1 MPLRSWVSGVVRP
14 AVTPVPRA
22 GDAAL
27 AGLRI
32 LVGLL
37 WLYNVAWKL
46 PPDFG
51 ESSGSGV
58 YGYSLDA
65 VEHPVFP
72 PYSWVVEQV
81 VLPNFTAFGWMVLVV
96 ETLLAVLLLTG
107 TLVRVAALVG
117 VGQSLAIGLS
127 VAQTPGEWPWAY
139 WMMIGIHVVLLF
151 TASGRV
157 AAVDSVRAEATTGR
171 GPTAAAARL
180 LLGWAVLAGAAGVVA
195 VALAVDDDLLASEGA
210 QLGGPDFS
218 ISLGSY
224 NVVGAGVLV
233 AVAAL
238 MMLAASLRQRALA
251 LAAAAVAVLAAL
263 SVYVQLTRTEV
274 WLGGSNT
281 SAAFFLCA
289 AVVSG
294 ATAGLLTSTTGAPE
308 RKQHGT
314 ARTARTGSDRRQGV
328 RRQG

>member
-1 MPLRSWVSGVVRP
+1 MPLRSAAVGLVRP
-14 AVTPVPRA
+14 AGTSTPRA
-22 GDAAL
+22 GDTAL

-51 ESSGSGV
+51 ESSGSGL
-58 YGYSLDA
+58 YGFSRDA

-72 PYSWVVEQV
+72 PYSWVVEQL
-81 VLPNFTAFGWMVLVV
+81 VLPNFTAFGWMVLVI

-157 AAVDSVRAEATTGR
+157 AAVDSVRAATGD
-171 GPTAAAARL
+171 GQTAAVRL
-180 LLGWAVLAGAAGVVA
+180 LGGWAVVIGLAGVLAF
-195 VALAVDDDLLASEGA
+195 ALAADDDLLASEGA

-224 NVVGAGVLV
+224 NILGAGVLV
-233 AVAAL
+233 VLSAL
-238 MMLAASLRQRALA
+238 MILAAALRQRGLA
-251 LAAAAVAVLAAL
+251 LVAAVVAVLAAL
-263 SVYVQLTRTEV
+263 SVYVQLTRTDV

-281 SAAFFLCA
+281 SAAFLLCV

-294 ATAGLLTSTTGAPE
+294 ATAGLLAPSTDTPE
-308 RKQHGT
+308 RQQHGI
-314 ARTARTGSDRRQGV
+314 A
-328 RRQG
+328 

>member
-1 MPLRSWVSGVVRP
+1 MSLRSSVSGVVRP
-14 AVTPVPRA
+14 AVTPAPRA

-58 YGYSLDA
+58 YGFSRDA

-72 PYSWVVEQV
+72 PYSWVVEQL

-139 WMMIGIHVVLLF
+139 WMMIGIHVALLF

-171 GPTAAAARL
+171 GPTAAARL
-180 LLGWAVLAGAAGVVA
+180 LRGWAVLVGAAGVVA
-195 VALAVDDDLLASEGA
+195 LALAVDDDLLASEGA

-251 LAAAAVAVLAAL
+251 LAATAVAVLAAL

-281 SAAFFLCA
+281 SAALFLCA

-294 ATAGLLTSTTGAPE
+294 ATAGLLTSTADAPE
-308 RKQHGT
+308 RKWHGT
-314 ARTARTGSDRRQGV
+314 ARAARTGSDRRQGV

>member
-1 MPLRSWVSGVVRP
+1 MDPGPRGVLAELIRP
-14 AVTPVPRA
+14 AIGSSQRA
-22 GDAAL
+22 GATAL

-37 WLYNVAWKL
+37 WLYNVVWKR

-51 ESSGSGV
+51 KSRGSGL
-58 YGYSLDA
+58 YGFTSDA

-72 PYSWVVEQV
+72 PYSWVVEHL
-81 VLPNFTAFGWMVLVV
+81 VLPNFTPFGWMVLVA

-107 TLVRVAALVG
+107 TLVRLAALIG

-157 AAVDSVRAEATTGR
+157 AAVDSVRGEAAAGR
-171 GPTAAAARL
+171 GLPAAVRL
-180 LLGWAVLAGAAGVVA
+180 LRGWGVVVGLTGVVA
-195 VALAVDDDLLASEGA
+195 LVLAVDEDPVASTGS
-210 QLGGPDFS
+210 QFGGPDLS
-218 ISLGSY
+218 VSLGSY
-224 NVVGAGVLV
+224 NLVGALVLIGV
-233 AVAAL
+233 AL
-238 MMLAASLRQRALA
+238 LMLAAATLRQRALA
-251 LAAAAVAVLAAL
+251 LAATAAAAVAAL
-263 SVYVQLTRTEV
+263 SLYGQLSRTDV
-274 WLGGSNT
+274 WLGGTNT

-294 ATAGLLTSTTGAPE
+294 ATASLLRNPTPSKE
-308 RKQHGT
+308 RVTQRGS
-314 ARTARTGSDRRQGV
+314 ARAA
-328 RRQG
+328 